1 MFLLCSIYLTI
12 LGFFGFVLNGF
23 MVFLYQKQKK
33 VTWLKL
39 KGHCYTSVLHPST
52 TKIHIHFLHLTCRWT
67 RNLDGFQEIL
77 HFQLRTEFNLLLMN
91 LILCELLVVLIGIP
105 ADTIAAIQ
113 QGWDM
118 GPLVCNVVGF
128 CLTTLGN
135 QRFKLNAGK
144 TKFWA
149 K

>member
-1 MFLLCSIYLTI
+1 MY
-12 LGFFGFVLNGF
+12 FF
-23 MVFLYQKQKK
+23 
-33 VTWLKL
+33 
-39 KGHCYTSVLHPST
+39 
-52 TKIHIHFLHLTCRWT
+52 HIHFLHLTCHWT

-105 ADTIAAIQ
+105 ADTIAAVQ

-135 QRFKLNAGK
+135 QSSWKHFLIAPPDKGVKYTYWEKVRKFFLFK
-144 TKFWA
+144 TRQVTHQKFCYDPRNSDLMFF
-149 K
+149 

>member
-1 MFLLCSIYLTI
+1 
-12 LGFFGFVLNGF
+12 
-23 MVFLYQKQKK
+23 
-33 VTWLKL
+33 
-39 KGHCYTSVLHPST
+39 
-52 TKIHIHFLHLTCRWT
+52 
-67 RNLDGFQEIL
+67 
-77 HFQLRTEFNLLLMN
+77 MN

-105 ADTIAAIQ
+105 ADTIAAVQ

-144 TKFWA
+144 TKF
-149 K
+149 